1 MDKNK
6 KKSIIILC
14 VITVIFLLL
23 LLFTVP
29 LNGKDS
35 FQVADTD
42 YDFNWIFKGIK
53 LGIDLKGGIYAEY
66 ECYRDDEKEVS
77 DDDIAGAISNL
88 KDLLYD
94 KGYSE
99 ALVEEVTHS
108 GTKYVRVEVAGL
120 QDTESLMALIG
131 DSATLTFRSDA
142 DTIKMTG
149 TGNIETCNLAYDSE
163 DGYYLALQFNDQGTS
178 EFAKLTEE
186 MTGKVLYIYIDDEQL
201 MAPKVNQTI
210 TGGKASITGQ
220 FTYEEAYNYQVK
232 IQAGI
237 TSVKFRLNTCETV
250 SASLGEEAFK
260 LSLIAA
266 AIGLGIICIFL
277 CLVYRGMGLAASC
290 ALIIYTELLIVL
302 LAIVPWVELTLNGIA
317 GVILS
322 IGMAVDANVV
332 IFERIK
338 ELKRT
343 GGEALGIKSAVVE
356 GFRSAFFTILD
367 ANVTTIIGAI
377 IMLIFGSASIKS
389 FALTLLIGII
399 ISFLTAIFITR
410 VFLNCF
416 LEFQENNDAFFGLQ
430 NCGPKAE
437 ERKQEA

>member
-1 MDKNK
+1 MSK

-14 VITVIFLLL
+14 VITVLFLLL
-23 LLFTVP
+23 LFFTIP

-42 YDFNWIFKGIK
+42 YDFYWIFKGID

-66 ECYRDDEKEVS
+66 ECYRDDEQEVS
-77 DDDIAGAISNL
+77 DDDIVGAISNL

-120 QDTESLMALIG
+120 QDTESLMNLIG
-131 DSATLTFRSDA
+131 NSAKLTFRSDA
-142 DTIKMTG
+142 DTVKMEG
-149 TGNIETCNLAYDSE
+149 TGNIESCKLAYDTE
-163 DGYYLALQFNDQGTS
+163 DGYYLALQFNDQGTT
-178 EFAKLTEE
+178 EFAKITEE

-201 MAPKVNQTI
+201 MAPTVNATI
-210 TGGKASITGQ
+210 TGGKASITGN

-250 SASLGEEAFK
+250 SASLGEEAFN
-260 LSLIAA
+260 LSLLAA
-266 AIGLGIICIFL
+266 AIGIGIICIFL
-277 CLVYRGMGLAASC
+277 CAVYRGMGLAASC

-322 IGMAVDANVV
+322 IGMAVDANVI

-338 ELKRT
+338 EVKT
-343 GGEALGIKSAVVE
+343 KGGTNRMIPSAVAGGFKSA
-356 GFRSAFFTILD
+356 FTTILD
-367 ANVTTIIGAI
+367 ANITTIIGAI

-389 FALTLLIGII
+389 FALTLLIGIVL
-399 ISFLTAIFITR
+399 SLFTAIFITR
-410 VFLNCF
+410 IFINCF
-416 LEFQENNDAFFGLQ
+416 MAFNDENEKFYGLHKCVSQ
-430 NCGPKAE
+430 DEAQKA
-437 ERKQEA
+437 

>member
-1 MDKNK
+1 MSK
-6 KKSIIILC
+6 KKSIIILSI
-14 VITVIFLLL
+14 ITVLFLFL
-23 LLFTVP
+23 LLFTIP
-29 LNGKDS
+29 LNGQDS

-42 YDFNWIFKGIK
+42 YDFYWIFKGID

-66 ECYRDDEKEVS
+66 ECYRDDNQEVS

-108 GTKYVRVEVAGL
+108 GNKYVRVEVAGL
-120 QDTESLMALIG
+120 QDTESLMNLIG
-131 DSATLTFRSDA
+131 DSATLTFRDEEG
-142 DTIKMTG
+142 TTKMTG
-149 TGNIETCNLAYDSE
+149 TGNIETCAIAYDND
-163 DGYYLALQFNDQGTS
+163 DGYYLALQFNSQGAT
-178 EFAKLTEE
+178 EFAKVTEE
-186 MTGKVLYIYIDDEQL
+186 MVGKVLYIYIDDEQL
-201 MAPKVNQTI
+201 MAPKVNQAI
-210 TGGKASITGQ
+210 TGGKASITGN
-220 FTYEEAYNYQVK
+220 FTYEECYNYQVK

-250 SASLGEEAFK
+250 SASLGEEAFT

-266 AIGLGIICIFL
+266 AIGIGVICLFL
-277 CLVYRGMGLAASC
+277 CLIYRGMGLAASC
-290 ALIIYTELLIVL
+290 ALIIYTELLIIL

-322 IGMAVDANVV
+322 IGMAVDANVI

-338 ELKRT
+338 EVKTT
-343 GGEALGIKSAVVE
+343 GGANRMIPSAVAGGFKSA
-356 GFRSAFFTILD
+356 FSTILD
-367 ANVTTIIGAI
+367 ANITTIIGAI

-399 ISFLTAIFITR
+399 LSLFTAIFITR
-410 VFLNCF
+410 VFINCF
-416 LEFQENNDAFFGLQ
+416 MAFDDENEKFFGLQ
-430 NCGPKAE
+430 NCIPQDAAE
-437 ERKQEA
+437 NA